1 MWAVYAGLSALFA
14 SLTAILGKIGV
25 QGINSNLATAIRTIF
40 VLVMAWG
47 MVFITG
53 AQAGMKDIGG
63 RSLVFLMLSGLA
75 TGASWLC
82 YYKALQVGQVAKV
95 VTIDKFSLKGKL
107 IVSIPMDV
115 VRIAIPLLIYFV
127 VMFIFAFFM
136 SRRIG
141 ASYEKCATLSFTA
154 ASNNFELAIAVA
166 VAVYGIDS
174 GVAFAAVIGPLVEV
188 PVMIA
193 LVNFS
198 LWLQRRFFA
207 AASA

>member
-95 VTIDKFSLKGKL
+95 VTIDKFSLILAFLLAALFLGEKL
-107 IVSIPMDV
+107 TLKTLLGGVLITVGTLV
-115 VRIAIPLLIYFV
+115 V
-127 VMFIFAFFM
+127 
-136 SRRIG
+136 
-141 ASYEKCATLSFTA
+141 
-154 ASNNFELAIAVA
+154 
-166 VAVYGIDS
+166 
-174 GVAFAAVIGPLVEV
+174 
-188 PVMIA
+188 A
-193 LVNFS
+193 L
-198 LWLQRRFFA
+198 
-207 AASA
+207 

>member
-1 MWAVYAGLSALFA
+1 MWPGTPAQRNGGFFMWGVYAGLSALFA

-53 AQAGMKDIGG
+53 AQSGMKDIGG

-95 VTIDKFSLKGKL
+95 VTIDKFSLILTFLLAALFLGEKL
-107 IVSIPMDV
+107 TLKTLLGGVLITVGTLV
-115 VRIAIPLLIYFV
+115 V
-127 VMFIFAFFM
+127 
-136 SRRIG
+136 
-141 ASYEKCATLSFTA
+141 
-154 ASNNFELAIAVA
+154 
-166 VAVYGIDS
+166 
-174 GVAFAAVIGPLVEV
+174 
-188 PVMIA
+188 A
-193 LVNFS
+193 L
-198 LWLQRRFFA
+198 
-207 AASA
+207 

>member
-95 VTIDKFSLKGKL
+95 VTIDQFSLILTCLLAALFLGEKL
-107 IVSIPMDV
+107 TLKTLLGGVLITAGTLV
-115 VRIAIPLLIYFV
+115 V
-127 VMFIFAFFM
+127 
-136 SRRIG
+136 
-141 ASYEKCATLSFTA
+141 
-154 ASNNFELAIAVA
+154 
-166 VAVYGIDS
+166 
-174 GVAFAAVIGPLVEV
+174 
-188 PVMIA
+188 A
-193 LVNFS
+193 L
-198 LWLQRRFFA
+198 
-207 AASA
+207 

>member
-1 MWAVYAGLSALFA
+1 MRPGTPAQRNGGFFMWAVYAGLSALFA

-95 VTIDKFSLKGKL
+95 VTMDKFLLAALFLGEKLTLKTLLGGVL
-107 IVSIPMDV
+107 ITAGTLV
-115 VRIAIPLLIYFV
+115 V
-127 VMFIFAFFM
+127 
-136 SRRIG
+136 
-141 ASYEKCATLSFTA
+141 
-154 ASNNFELAIAVA
+154 
-166 VAVYGIDS
+166 
-174 GVAFAAVIGPLVEV
+174 
-188 PVMIA
+188 A
-193 LVNFS
+193 L
-198 LWLQRRFFA
+198 
-207 AASA
+207 

>member
-1 MWAVYAGLSALFA
+1 MGRLRGAFRIVRQPDGDPRQDRR
-14 SLTAILGKIGV
+14 

-95 VTIDKFSLKGKL
+95 VTIDKFSLILTFLLAALFLGEKL
-107 IVSIPMDV
+107 TLKTLLGGVLITAGTLV
-115 VRIAIPLLIYFV
+115 V
-127 VMFIFAFFM
+127 
-136 SRRIG
+136 
-141 ASYEKCATLSFTA
+141 
-154 ASNNFELAIAVA
+154 
-166 VAVYGIDS
+166 
-174 GVAFAAVIGPLVEV
+174 
-188 PVMIA
+188 A
-193 LVNFS
+193 L
-198 LWLQRRFFA
+198 
-207 AASA
+207 

>member
-47 MVFITG
+47 MV
-53 AQAGMKDIGG
+53 QAGMKDIGG

-95 VTIDKFSLKGKL
+95 VTIDKFSLILTFLLAALFLGEKL
-107 IVSIPMDV
+107 TLKTLLGGVLITAGTLV
-115 VRIAIPLLIYFV
+115 V
-127 VMFIFAFFM
+127 
-136 SRRIG
+136 
-141 ASYEKCATLSFTA
+141 
-154 ASNNFELAIAVA
+154 
-166 VAVYGIDS
+166 
-174 GVAFAAVIGPLVEV
+174 
-188 PVMIA
+188 A
-193 LVNFS
+193 L
-198 LWLQRRFFA
+198 
-207 AASA
+207 

>member
-95 VTIDKFSLKGKL
+95 VTIDKFSLILTVLLAALFLGEKL
-107 IVSIPMDV
+107 TLKTLLGGVLITVGTLV
-115 VRIAIPLLIYFV
+115 V
-127 VMFIFAFFM
+127 
-136 SRRIG
+136 
-141 ASYEKCATLSFTA
+141 
-154 ASNNFELAIAVA
+154 
-166 VAVYGIDS
+166 
-174 GVAFAAVIGPLVEV
+174 
-188 PVMIA
+188 A
-193 LVNFS
+193 L
-198 LWLQRRFFA
+198 
-207 AASA
+207 